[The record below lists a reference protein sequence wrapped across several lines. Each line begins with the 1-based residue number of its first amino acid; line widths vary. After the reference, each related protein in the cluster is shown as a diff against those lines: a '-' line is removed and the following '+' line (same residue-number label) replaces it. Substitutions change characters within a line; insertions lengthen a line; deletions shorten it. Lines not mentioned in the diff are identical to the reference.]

1 MQFRVR
7 AVDAGSQQVMDL
19 LLEAL
24 DEQDARLQ
32 LQARQLTPLSLQR
45 GRGLVWRRR
54 GDRFSVPLFAQEL
67 HALTQAGLG
76 LVESLEAFVEKER
89 AAETRAV
96 LERLI
101 AALRSGQRFS
111 AALRSQA
118 EVFPPLF
125 VGIVEAAENTG
136 ELASALERFIGYT
149 QSVAAVRQRMLSAAI
164 YPAIL
169 LSVGGLVAVFLM
181 GWVVPRFA
189 AVYRSG
195 NRVLP
200 WGSQLLLDWGSFA
213 GEHAAALGAA
223 LVVVLAALGLWLW
236 AVLRRDDWS
245 RIVRIVP
252 GVAHW
257 LELMTLSRLF
267 LTLGL
272 LLRGGLPVHQALQL
286 ARSVL
291 PAARAPAIERVAARI
306 AEGQALSTALDEAG
320 LATAI
325 SRRFVRAGERSGQV
339 AEMLH
344 RAAAY
349 HDAETARWIERFS
362 RLFEPVLM
370 AAIGVVIGGI
380 VLLLYMPIFD
390 LAGSLQ

>member
-213 GEHAAALGAA
+213 GEHGAALGAA

-236 AVLRRDDWS
+236 ALLRRDDWS
-245 RIVRIVP
+245 RIVRVVP